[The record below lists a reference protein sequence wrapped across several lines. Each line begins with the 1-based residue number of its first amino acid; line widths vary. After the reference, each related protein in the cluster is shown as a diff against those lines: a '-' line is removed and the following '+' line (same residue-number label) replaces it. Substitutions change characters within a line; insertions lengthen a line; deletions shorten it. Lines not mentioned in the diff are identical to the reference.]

1 VESLECRAN
10 RVSVATQGKK
20 DFLGKL
26 VLLVNV
32 AR

>member
-1 VESLECRAN
+1 VVSLECKGNRA
-10 RVSVATQGKK
+10 SVATQGKK